1 MAVHEHIIIHQKS
14 QQNTVQN
21 LSQVMTSMGQVFEF
35 FNTLWFGVFKKD
47 QNQKNCLLQ
56 VFENVQN
63 QMRGPG
69 I

>member
-1 MAVHEHIIIHQKS
+1 M
-14 QQNTVQN
+14 QN
-21 LSQVMTSMGQVFEF
+21 LSQVMTSMGWVFEF